1 MQHLEHI
8 CWAELQLF
16 IKLSEEGKFWNQ
28 TLQGSVYSFMHS
40 WALYT
45 AITVLWSPK
54 FNSNPEWGCPE
65 IIIINPLFFT
75 PDELLFKGHSGV
87 IHTIL
92 RGKDE
97 RCGSSYNKKDV
108 FSGYMWRQCTRHLK
122 LWHWF
127 LWFYSQVISFL
138 PHLGL
143 FGEHDVF
150 WSIWI

>member
-28 TLQGSVYSFMHS
+28 TLQGSVYRFMHS

-45 AITVLWSPK
+45 AITVLWSRK

-65 IIIINPLFFT
+65 IIIIKPLFFT
-75 PDELLFKGHSGV
+75 PDELLFKGHSGA
-87 IHTIL
+87 IHTVL

-97 RCGSSYNKKDV
+97 RCESSYNKKDV
-108 FSGYMWRQCTRHLK
+108 FSGYVWRQCTRHLK
-122 LWHWF
+122 LWHW
-127 LWFYSQVISFL
+127 LLLFYSQVISFL
-138 PHLGL
+138 SHLGL